1 MNGQVYYPPPDYY
14 GYPQQMEQPYQPQN
28 KTPIHPNSQTNC
40 DFVLV
45 TNLDQVKA
53 YIVYPGQKLY
63 FLDINKSIIFTKEAS
78 NLGTTNIEAFNV
90 TKVNLEDIDNVAN
103 LSVIPQ
109 NDSRIDDIVARLEVL
124 EKRYERNENNKE
136 NRGYNNGA
144 KSDKR

>member
-14 GYPQQMEQPYQPQN
+14 GYPQQMEQPYQSQN
-28 KTPIHPNSQTNC
+28 KNPIHSNSQTNC
-40 DFVLV
+40 DFILV

-109 NDSRIDDIVARLEVL
+109 NDGRIDDIVARLEAL
-124 EKRYERNENNKE
+124 ERRCERSENSKE

>member
-14 GYPQQMEQPYQPQN
+14 GYPQQMDQPYQSQN
-28 KTPIHPNSQTNC
+28 KTPMHSNSQTNC
-40 DFVLV
+40 DFILV

-109 NDSRIDDIVARLEVL
+109 NDGRIDDIVARLEAL
-124 EKRYERNENNKE
+124 EKRCERNENGKE